1 MHILLKNK
9 LLREFGSII
18 HNVQIHTSI
27 RNAMNSLF
35 YLTVENDCDKLL

>member
-18 HNVQIHTSI
+18 HNVQIHTLI
-27 RNAMNSLF
+27 RNAMNSVL
-35 YLTVENDCDKLL
+35 LDVENDCDKLL